1 MTHPPMLHFCGIGGF
16 FINFKKALDK
26 VQKIGQVALKTFLRR
41 LTDEKLSWI
50 FEKYAELCNS

>member
-1 MTHPPMLHFCGIGGF
+1 MLHFCGIGGF

-26 VQKIGQVALKTFLRR
+26 VQKIGQVALKTFLRG
-41 LTDEKLSWI
+41 LTDEKLSCI

>member
-1 MTHPPMLHFCGIGGF
+1 MLYFYGIGGF

-41 LTDEKLSWI
+41 LTDEKSSCL
-50 FEKYAELCNS
+50 FEKYAELCDS

>member
-1 MTHPPMLHFCGIGGF
+1 MLRFCSIGGF

-26 VQKIGQVALKTFLRR
+26 VQKIGQVALKTFLRG
-41 LTDEKLSWI
+41 LTDEKLSCI